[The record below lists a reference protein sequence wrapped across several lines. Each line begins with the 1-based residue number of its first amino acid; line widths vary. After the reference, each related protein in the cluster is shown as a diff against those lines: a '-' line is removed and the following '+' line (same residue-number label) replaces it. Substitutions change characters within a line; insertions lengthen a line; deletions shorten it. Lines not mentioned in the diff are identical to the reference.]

1 MRVWMLLAVACRSTT
16 TDDGTAPTDDPTVPE
31 PTDAAGHS
39 GHSWGAWIPHSGH
52 SASEPTGHT
61 GTTDPVD
68 CSVLPT
74 PSSVTV
80 NQMSGWGIA
89 EDFDFDLDG
98 NHVAIRN
105 GALTLKNQAGQTR
118 VAAAGFNGGTAG
130 TRVLATGDMVVCDF
144 AVAGL
149 TLVDKTTGGRSTILS
164 GLAYPNGLEVDRQNR
179 AYVADNSSGTIHMV
193 DVYTQ
198 DHWIVATGLA
208 SPNGVILSPDQ
219 QVLYVGSFGGNV
231 IYAIPR
237 LSETSW
243 AQPRVLV
250 RDPRN
255 GGFDGINVDVCGNV
269 YYTEFIAGNVWRVT
283 PDGTR
288 IDRMV
293 RLPSAWIP
301 NLRWGSGVGGWD
313 PNKLYVADRQ
323 GAGLFELDLGLPGPR
338 HVGLP

>member
-1 MRVWMLLAVACRSTT
+1 MWMLLAVACRSTT

-144 AVAGL
+144 AVSGL
-149 TLVDKTTGGRSTILS
+149 TLVDATTGGRSTILS

-219 QVLYVGSFGGNV
+219 RVLYVGSFGGNV

-237 LSETSW
+237 LSETTW
-243 AQPRVLV
+243 AQP
-250 RDPRN
+250 
-255 GGFDGINVDVCGNV
+255 
-269 YYTEFIAGNVWRVT
+269 
-283 PDGTR
+283 
-288 IDRMV
+288 
-293 RLPSAWIP
+293 
-301 NLRWGSGVGGWD
+301 
-313 PNKLYVADRQ
+313 
-323 GAGLFELDLGLPGPR
+323 
-338 HVGLP
+338 